1 MSRNIP
7 TAKIQ
12 KGMQLSRICRIKPL
26 PVVAGILISLLSV
39 DVSIGSELKATVWQD
54 YAKSYI
60 KNDQRLLDR
69 ANGSSEEVLSILR
82 QRDEAMERLA
92 TSTLPRD
99 STLVALL
106 QSSSILERRMALIAA
121 IAKKTSNPSLLQ
133 TVLSQYTEKDD
144 YLLKFYSFHLMRNL
158 TQKQISE
165 HSTAL
170 CTLFQQEQSESLIV
184 SGLPLL
190 FRLKQDDV
198 LPIVLAYMRKGPN
211 SLRRS
216 VGAYML
222 GTNKPLF
229 KKTLQ
234 IAEEEGMAE
243 ASEDLKRLEAD
254 N

>member
-1 MSRNIP
+1 MDI
-7 TAKIQ
+7 
-12 KGMQLSRICRIKPL
+12 
-26 PVVAGILISLLSV
+26 
-39 DVSIGSELKATVWQD
+39 SIGSELKATVWQD

-60 KNDQRLLDR
+60 KNDQRLLER

-82 QRDEAMERLA
+82 QRDEVMERLA
-92 TSTLPRD
+92 KSTLPRD

-106 QSSSILERRMALIAA
+106 QSSSILERKMALIAA
-121 IAKKTSNPSLLQ
+121 IAKKTNNPSLLQ
-133 TVLSQYTEKDD
+133 TVLLQYPEKDD
-144 YLLKFYSFHLMRNL
+144 YLLKFYSFQVMRNL

-165 HSTAL
+165 YSTAVG
-170 CTLFQQEQSESLIV
+170 TLFQQEQSESLIV
-184 SGLPLL
+184 SGLPIL

-198 LPIVLAYMRKGPN
+198 LPIVLAYMKKGPN